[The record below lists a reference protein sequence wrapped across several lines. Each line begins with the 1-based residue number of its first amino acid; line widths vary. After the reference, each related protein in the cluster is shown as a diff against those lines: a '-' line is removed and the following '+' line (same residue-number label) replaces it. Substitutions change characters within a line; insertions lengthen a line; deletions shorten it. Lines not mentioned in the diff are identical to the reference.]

1 MRKYQALNSYQV
13 KTYLKLFLLVFAAGI
28 AAASLIYTNQL
39 VESLKAEEREK
50 ARFWAD
56 AMRVLSHVED
66 EEADITFPL
75 SVVMANNTIPVIA
88 TLEDGTI
95 NTYRNIDST
104 KLRQPGFLE
113 QRLELMKEANEPIE
127 LDYHEGEKIIIYY
140 ENSILL
146 TKLKYYPYVQ
156 LSIIGVFLLLSYFA
170 FSYSRR
176 SEQNQVWVGMSKETA
191 HQLGTPISSLVAWLE
206 LIEDD
211 PSNYNDEVLHEMQN
225 DLSRLELITER
236 FSKIGSE
243 PVLKPLSVHAV
254 VTETVG
260 YLQKRL
266 SSKVEFTVKD
276 ESDDAEAS
284 LNAPLF
290 AWVIENLT
298 KNAVDAMEGA
308 GRIDYLIYRRESR
321 VIIEISDT
329 GKGIPSNRFKTI
341 FKPGFTTKKRG
352 WGLGLSLVKRIVE
365 NYHDGSIIV
374 KESVPNKQTTFKIT
388 LK

>member
-104 KLRQPGFLE
+104 KLRQPGYLE

-146 TKLKYYPYVQ
+146 TQLKYYPYVQ

>member
-1 MRKYQALNSYQV
+1 LNSYQV
-13 KTYLKLFLLVFAAGI
+13 KTYLKLFLLIFAAGI

-104 KLRQPGFLE
+104 KLKQPGYLE
-113 QRLELMKEANEPIE
+113 ERLELMKEANEPIE

-146 TKLKYYPYVQ
+146 TQLKYYPYVQ

-206 LIEDD
+206 LIKDD

-243 PVLKPLSVHAV
+243 PVLKPLSVYAV
-254 VTETVG
+254 VAETVG

-276 ESDDAEAS
+276 ESDHAEAS

-365 NYHDGSIIV
+365 NYHNGNIIV
-374 KESVPNKQTTFKIT
+374 KESVANTKTTFKIT

>member
-104 KLRQPGFLE
+104 KLRQPGYLE

>member
-1 MRKYQALNSYQV
+1 LRKYHALNSYQV
-13 KTYLKLFLLVFAAGI
+13 KTYLKLFLLVFATGI

-104 KLRQPGFLE
+104 KLRQPGYLE

-146 TKLKYYPYVQ
+146 TQLKYYPYVQ

>member
-104 KLRQPGFLE
+104 KLRQPGYLE

-321 VIIEISDT
+321 VIIEISDA